1 MAVPRRK
8 KLKPSIPLS
17 SMADIAFLLLIF
29 FIVTSVIKF
38 KDESS
43 VIIPQVPKVEVID
56 QKDRED
62 LWITKDGI
70 FIRKNTPI
78 NLEDAELF
86 FLQQS
91 RANPETIVFI
101 NGDKRTS
108 FKYVEKAINMLSRA
122 GAQKVVFV
130 TRKDKGSNYE

>member
-1 MAVPRRK
+1 MSIPRRK
-8 KLKPSIPLS
+8 KLSPSIPLS

-43 VIIPQVPKVEVID
+43 VVIPKVPKVEVID
-56 QKDRED
+56 QNNRED
-62 LWITKDGI
+62 LWITKEGV
-70 FIRKNTPI
+70 FIRKNKPI

-91 RANPETIVFI
+91 RANPDTVVFI

-108 FKYVEKAINMLSRA
+108 FKYVEKAIDMLSRA
-122 GAQKVVFV
+122 GSQKVVFV
-130 TRKDKGSNYE
+130 TLEKKGENSE